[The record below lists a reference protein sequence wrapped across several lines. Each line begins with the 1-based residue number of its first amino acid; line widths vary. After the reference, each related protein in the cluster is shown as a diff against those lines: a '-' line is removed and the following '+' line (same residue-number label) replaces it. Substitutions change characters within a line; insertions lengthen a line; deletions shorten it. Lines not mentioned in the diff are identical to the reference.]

1 MRLLS
6 KIFGGGG
13 GGGKAKL
20 PKVDLGSDIQSYVS
34 GFQAQLPT
42 ILGSERQY
50 RPEFQGLNLGDIS
63 AFLGGVGGQ
72 QGLFG
77 LGSLAT
83 EESQRQLQAARQA
96 EILGITGQAGI
107 GRGLLETLSPE
118 SAAQVQAATRAA
130 EQAYRRA
137 DQRQLSPQEQRDVT
151 QQTREAF
158 GQRGMLGSTGSV
170 ASEILN
176 RDVYRRGVQQEAREE
191 AAQAGGR
198 AFQLGQAFYTSPL
211 LEILGGLP
219 TSYTAGQQQVGLGL
233 GAIGA
238 GTPQLYDIGTALNIG
253 AANRANQVA
262 AQSANAQARAS
273 KKAGKMSAVGS
284 IVGAGLG
291 AIFSD
296 ERTKEDI
303 KKVGKT
309 DSGLP
314 IYTFKY
320 KGGNAT
326 QMGVMAQDVEKKKP
340 KAVREIG
347 GLKAVNYAMID

>member
-1 MRLLS
+1 MGS
-6 KIFGGGG
+6 TK
-13 GGGKAKL
+13 KAKA
-20 PKVDLGSDIQSYVS
+20 PKVGAAEIGKDIQSYVS
-34 GFQAQLPT
+34 GFQGQLPT

-77 LGSLAT
+77 IGSLAT

-96 EILGITGQAGI
+96 EILGMTGQAGI
-107 GRGLLETLSPE
+107 GRGLMETLSPE

-176 RDVYRRGVQQEAREE
+176 RDVYRRGVQQEARAE
-191 AAQAGGR
+191 AAQAGGK
-198 AFQLGQAFYTSPL
+198 AFELGQTFYTAPL
-211 LEILGGLP
+211 LSMLGGAP

-238 GTPQLYDIGTALNIG
+238 GTPQLYDVGTALNIG
-253 AANRANQVA
+253 AANRSNQVA
-262 AQSANAQARAS
+262 ASAANAQASAS
-273 KKAGKMSAVGS
+273 RSAGLMQAGGS
-284 IVGAGLG
+284 IAGAGITAF
-291 AIFSD
+291 AI
-296 ERTKEDI
+296 
-303 KKVGKT
+303 
-309 DSGLP
+309 
-314 IYTFKY
+314 
-320 KGGNAT
+320 
-326 QMGVMAQDVEKKKP
+326 
-340 KAVREIG
+340 
-347 GLKAVNYAMID
+347 

>member
-1 MRLLS
+1 MGS
-6 KIFGGGG
+6 KKKARAPQVDIGG
-13 GGGKAKL
+13 
-20 PKVDLGSDIQSYVS
+20 DIAQYVQ
-34 GFQAQLPT
+34 GFQTQLPT

-77 LGSLAT
+77 IGALAT

-96 EILGITGQAGI
+96 EILGMTGQAGI
-107 GRGLLETLSPE
+107 GRGLMETLSPE

-211 LEILGGLP
+211 LAMLGGAP

-238 GTPQLYDIGTALNIG
+238 GTPQLYDIGTALNIS

-262 AQSANAQARAS
+262 ASSANAQSSAS
-273 KKAGKMSAVGS
+273 RTAGLMSAGGA
-284 IVGAGLG
+284 IAGAGITAA
-291 AIFSD
+291 AI
-296 ERTKEDI
+296 
-303 KKVGKT
+303 
-309 DSGLP
+309 
-314 IYTFKY
+314 
-320 KGGNAT
+320 
-326 QMGVMAQDVEKKKP
+326 
-340 KAVREIG
+340 
-347 GLKAVNYAMID
+347 

>member
-1 MRLLS
+1 MGS
-6 KIFGGGG
+6 KK
-13 GGGKAKL
+13 KAKA
-20 PKVDLGSDIQSYVS
+20 PNVGAAEIGKDIQSYVS
-34 GFQAQLPT
+34 GFQGQLPT

-72 QGLFG
+72 QGLFDI
-77 LGSLAT
+77 GSLAT

-96 EILGITGQAGI
+96 EILGMTGQAGI
-107 GRGLLETLSPE
+107 GRGLMETFSPE

-130 EQAYRRA
+130 DQAYRRA

-176 RDVYRRGVQQEAREE
+176 RDVYRRGVQQEARAE

-198 AFQLGQAFYTSPL
+198 AFELGQTFYTAPL
-211 LEILGGLP
+211 FSMLGGAP

-238 GTPQLYDIGTALNIG
+238 GTPQLYDIGTSLNIG
-253 AANRANQVA
+253 AANRSNQVA
-262 AQSANAQARAS
+262 ASAANAQASAS
-273 KKAGKMSAVGS
+273 RSAGLMQAGGS
-284 IVGAGLG
+284 IIGAGITAY
-291 AIFSD
+291 AI
-296 ERTKEDI
+296 
-303 KKVGKT
+303 
-309 DSGLP
+309 
-314 IYTFKY
+314 
-320 KGGNAT
+320 
-326 QMGVMAQDVEKKKP
+326 
-340 KAVREIG
+340 
-347 GLKAVNYAMID
+347 